1 MKNSKQIKNGM
12 TALAG
17 IALLSGGL
25 AFAQMSPGGGG
36 SMQQQQ
42 PANPNTT
49 SPSTANTTAG
59 IDNNNQPTGNA
70 MQDKDFVHSA
80 LQGGMA
86 EIQLGQLATQKGTS
100 DDVKQFGQRMVDD
113 HTKLGDAMKPIAQ
126 QLGVEAPKD
135 LSKKDRQLLA
145 KLQGLS
151 GQEFDNAYIAAM
163 VKDHKKDDSDF
174 KAEASITQNPQL
186 RQIAQQGDQLIDQHL
201 QMIQQIAKSHN
212 LMNDKGKMTSG
223 D

>member
-1 MKNSKQIKNGM
+1 MKNLKQMKSGM
-12 TALAG
+12 TMIAG
-17 IALLSGGL
+17 AVLLSGGL

-36 SMQQQQ
+36 AMQQQQ
-42 PANPNTT
+42 PANPTATN
-49 SPSTANTTAG
+49 PSTTNTAAG
-59 IDNNNQPTGNA
+59 IDNNSQTAGNP
-70 MQDKDFVHSA
+70 MQDKDFVHTA

-86 EIQLGQLATQKGTS
+86 EVQLGQLAAQKGSS

-113 HTKLGDAMKPIAQ
+113 HSKLGDAMKPIAQ
-126 QLGVEAPKD
+126 QLGVSAPKD
-135 LSKKDRQLLA
+135 LPKKDRQLLA

-151 GQEFDNAYIAAM
+151 GQEFDNTYIAAM

-174 KAEASITQNPQL
+174 KAEASMTQNPQL

-201 QMIQQIAKSHN
+201 QMIEQIAKSHN